1 MVLLLL
7 ALPAAAQERP
17 IRIAVLGDSLTA
29 GYGLAADQSF
39 PAQLETALQKDGC
52 RVEVQNA
59 GISGDTTAGGLARL
73 GWLIEGDPDLVIVA
87 LGGNDALRGLDPKL
101 THANL
106 ETILTR
112 LENAGIQPLLAG
124 MRAPRNLGR
133 EYYTKFDRLYPEL
146 AERHKIPFYPFF
158 LAGVVGREDVN
169 LGDGIHPNAA
179 GVTLMVRQMLPMV
192 KNSLKQLKAR
202 PGS

>member
-1 MVLLLL
+1 MLLLL
-7 ALPAAAQERP
+7 LTLPVAAQEKP
-17 IRIAVLGDSLTA
+17 LRIAVLGDSLTA

-39 PAQLETALQKDGC
+39 PAQLETALQKDDY

-59 GISGDTTAGGLARL
+59 GISGDTTSGGLARL
-73 GWLIEGDPDLVIVA
+73 GWLIEGQPDLVIVA
-87 LGGNDALRGLDPKL
+87 LGGNDALRGLDPML

-133 EYYTKFDRLYPEL
+133 EYYTKFDRLYLEL

-158 LAGVVGREDVN
+158 LAGVAGREDLN

-179 GVTLMVRQMLPMV
+179 GVAAMVRQMLPMV
-192 KNSLKQLKAR
+192 KHSLEQMIAR